1 MSTDL
6 REVLVRP
13 ATEADTEAIR
23 AVHLIAFQGADE
35 ADLVERL
42 QRDGDSEISLVAHL
56 HGEILGHALLSR
68 MEVTGDGR
76 AYRALGLGPVAVRP
90 WAQDGGV
97 GRALVRTALAE
108 AEALGVEV
116 VFVVGDPDIYYR
128 FGFSSEAAEP
138 FSSPYA
144 GSWFMAQWLRPPSA
158 APRSGS
164 AAYAPAFAALDS
176 RQ

>member
-6 REVLVRP
+6 REILVRP
-13 ATEADTEAIR
+13 ATDADAEAIR
-23 AVHLIAFQGADE
+23 AVHLVAFQCADE

-56 HGEILGHALLSR
+56 HGEVLGHVILSR

-76 AYRALGLGPVAVRP
+76 AYRALDLGPIAVRP

-97 GRALVRTALAE
+97 GRALVRTALAQ

-116 VFVVGDPDIYYR
+116 VFVIGDPDIFYR
-128 FGFSSEAAEP
+128 FGFTSEAAEP

-144 GSWFMAQWLRPPSA
+144 GSWFMALRLRPPSA
-158 APRSGS
+158 MPSSGS
-164 AAYAPAFAALDS
+164 AAYAPAFAALES
-176 RQ
+176 TQ